1 METTVLVTVAVLW
14 LIFILR
20 KRFLIMLNPNVKNV
34 SASEAHQLID
44 ANTDMVILD
53 VRTRN
58 EYNSGHIPGALLI
71 PVHELSARIK
81 ELATHYNKPIL
92 VYCASGGRSPG
103 AVYTLRNHFAP
114 IYHLSSGLSS
124 WKFGLKVS

>member
-14 LIFILR
+14 LVFIIG
-20 KRFLIMLNPNVKNV
+20 KRLLILLNPNVKNV
-34 SASEAHQLID
+34 SASQARQLID
-44 ANTDMVILD
+44 TNKDMVILD
-53 VRTRN
+53 VRTKN
-58 EYNSGHIPGALLI
+58 EYNSGHIPGAILI
-71 PVHELSARIK
+71 PVHELSSRVK
-81 ELATHYNKPIL
+81 ELAMHYNKPLL

-124 WKFGLKVS
+124 WTFGLKVS

>member
-1 METTVLVTVAVLW
+1 METTVLVAVAVLW
-14 LIFILR
+14 LAFNIG
-20 KRFLIMLNPNVKNV
+20 KRLLIMLNPNVKNV

-44 ANTDMVILD
+44 ANKDMVILD
-53 VRTRN
+53 VRTKK
-58 EYNSGHIPGALLI
+58 EYNSGHIPGAILI
-71 PVHELSARIK
+71 PVHELSARVK
-81 ELATHYNKPIL
+81 ELNVYYNKPIL

-103 AVYTLRNHFAP
+103 AIYTLRNKFAP